1 MTKAMDKIFIKD
13 LVVNCIIGV
22 NQEERM
28 QEQDVII
35 NVILYV
41 NIHDA
46 CRDDDLRKSVD
57 YDRLASKIISVSKSA
72 KRLTLEALANDI
84 AVVCFLEPIVS
95 KVKLSVEKPNAIK
108 NAKSAGISITRVRK
122 DIDLES

>member
-1 MTKAMDKIFIKD
+1 MDKIFIKD

-84 AVVCFLEPIVS
+84 AVACFLEPIVS